1 LLSHRLRVA
10 APVEGFVGFA
20 IGHSIWEDTV
30 AAHRRE
36 LDNASPVTVIAW
48 NTCATPTSTATS
60 DPSWQAA
67 STDHGPDRIGT
78 DRHAPARTV
87 HPIQKATD
95 SPVAGW

>member
-10 APVEGFVGFA
+10 APVEGFVGFP
-20 IGHSIWEDTV
+20 IGHSIWEDTI

-67 STDHGPDRIGT
+67 STDHGLI
-78 DRHAPARTV
+78 ALARTGMRR
-87 HPIQKATD
+87 PGRSTRSRRRQIR
-95 SPVAGW
+95 G